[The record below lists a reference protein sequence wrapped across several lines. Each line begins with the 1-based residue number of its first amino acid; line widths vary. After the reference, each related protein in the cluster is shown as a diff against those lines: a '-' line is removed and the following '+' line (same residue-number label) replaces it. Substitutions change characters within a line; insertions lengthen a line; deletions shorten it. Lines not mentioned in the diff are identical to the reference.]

1 MVSRWAEMLVAN
13 DARDDPTL
21 PAWETRTWQKI
32 RAAVRAG
39 RRTGRPTAQTNT
51 DAPLPAPLV
60 TCAPNVPTPRGDG
73 NAEEWLGAV
82 PASLEP
88 GSDAQPA
95 VQRLR
100 LRYSKVGL
108 ARFIGTRE
116 MGTVF
121 LRAARRAGLPVA
133 FTAGH
138 RPLPKISFGPA
149 LPLGCSSEDEHLDI
163 DLTEPRAPE
172 DVVAALA
179 AQLPD
184 GLIPLGADDIDRRT
198 ASIDSTMTAC
208 SYEVDVADLDDP
220 PSDVQVG
227 RAVHAFLHADSFD
240 VRKIIK
246 GRERLVDARPR
257 VRDVTL
263 AGPGRLRVD
272 VRVGDGAS
280 VGPALLVGEILGL
293 PTTERPKLRVHKLG
307 TEFRDEA
314 PTDGA

>member
-1 MVSRWAEMLVAN
+1 
-13 DARDDPTL
+13 
-21 PAWETRTWQKI
+21 
-32 RAAVRAG
+32 
-39 RRTGRPTAQTNT
+39 
-51 DAPLPAPLV
+51 
-60 TCAPNVPTPRGDG
+60 VPS
-73 NAEEWLGAV
+73 
-82 PASLEP
+82 SLES
-88 GSDAQPA
+88 GAASQPA

-121 LRAARRAGLPVA
+121 LRAARRAGLPIA
-133 FTAGH
+133 FSAGH

-149 LPLGCSSEDEHLDI
+149 LPLGCSSDDEHLDI
-163 DLTEPRAPE
+163 DLTDSRAPD

-184 GLIPLGADDIDRRT
+184 GLIPLAAVDIDRRT
-198 ASIDSTMTAC
+198 PSVDSTMTAC
-208 SYEVDVADLDDP
+208 SYEVDMGDLDDP
-220 PSDVQVG
+220 PSDAQVD
-227 RAVHAFLHADSFD
+227 RAVREFVQADSFD
-240 VRKIIK
+240 VRKVIK
-246 GRERLVDARPR
+246 GRERLIDARPR
-257 VRDVTL
+257 VREVTL

-280 VGPALLVGEILGL
+280 VGPALIVSAILGL
-293 PTTERPKLRVHKLG
+293 PPAERPKLRVHKLG